1 MQGGSVKVSA
11 SPSIFYGT
19 SDLSGPGGVLQVSNV
34 LCPGGGD
41 YVILNDG
48 GSLRLLSGRFTWEH
62 RKALG
67 MRSIGLASLRAEAF
81 RTEDLGTS
89 AQEVIEATDLPVA
102 AVSLG
107 ITEGAVQKAM
117 DYSRVRTTFNVP
129 LKDYEPVAQPLARIV
144 ATKDI
149 LLQALMSAD
158 NPREALAVKVNA
170 LELMKEAVRVA
181 LQVHGGGYGYF
192 RDFGVEKFY
201 RDSAALT
208 AMFSDTRNDMR
219 RLASEV
225 YGERAGGF
233 I

>member
-1 MQGGSVKVSA
+1 MVCCRSA
-11 SPSIFYGT
+11 TCCAP
-19 SDLSGPGGVLQVSNV
+19 V
-34 LCPGGGD
+34 GGD

-158 NPREALAVKVNA
+158 NPQGGARSEGECPGTHEGGREGGAAGP
-170 LELMKEAVRVA
+170 R
-181 LQVHGGGYGYF
+181 GGYGYF

-225 YGERAGGF
+225 YGERAGF